1 MGVREEETK
10 DTKENEREAKD
21 YYICLEKT
29 FQKASVSLFIRKQET
44 VFTRAYCFSTWAS
57 QNRDSRSLF
66 MCTDTFVPVSESIG
80 SEVGNGSTLHGSCT
94 LKGEESS

>member
-1 MGVREEETK
+1 MREEETK
-10 DTKENEREAKD
+10 DTKENERRSKRLLHMFGKD
-21 YYICLEKT
+21 ISKSKRVIIYKKE
-29 FQKASVSLFIRKQET
+29 ET